1 MPIDLIPFALANLA
15 VLSWVAAFVLANVV
29 PWGRE
34 KRKLVVASACAIS
47 LFCGGFYVF
56 RYHRVELLYGK
67 AAAAGDAEAQYRL
80 GCSLFFYGHG
90 SAADRPRAHDLM
102 VRAASQGHLE
112 ASLTLASSY
121 ALDCSPETTDRA
133 IEWLQQAAAQG
144 HAESARILRVLE
156 EHGVDWCREDSE
168 VRQQIAKLGGW
179 H

>member
-1 MPIDLIPFALANLA
+1 MPIDLVPFALADLA
-15 VLSWVAAFVLANVV
+15 VLSWVAAFVLANLV

-47 LFCGGFYVF
+47 LFCGGFYVY

-80 GCSLFFYGHG
+80 GRSLFFYGRG
-90 SAADRPRAHDLM
+90 SAADGPRGYDLM

-112 ASLTLASSY
+112 AALALASRY
-121 ALDCSPETTDRA
+121 AVDCSPETTDRA
-133 IEWLQQAAAQG
+133 TEWLQQAAAQG
-144 HAESARILRVLE
+144 HAESARILGVLQRD
-156 EHGVDWCREDSE
+156 GVDWCREGDE
-168 VRQQIAKLGGW
+168 VWQQIAELSAW